1 MRCRPQPHQTFSP
14 EQQAIPCI
22 YVWFPWN
29 PTVGPA
35 ADRPILVHGEGLGKG
50 VTLREAAC
58 TLAGQFLFKEEHNHP
73 LGHLVDKIKKG
84 ARKESERDSGL
95 REVLLLE
102 AVSPTAA
109 QAILQNPY
117 DFGVP
122 TTHIWLPSKNQT
134 EESNRTGVVVIDYKQ
149 VLFTSHRSS
158 LVEAIAAHIQ
168 KLTASTNKLESLKD
182 IFCLHVGTGQ
192 WAPSTWGNPATL
204 IQWKR
209 NGNRTINHYCVLTQ
223 PAYEALHEAGQQGTQ
238 TSVLAGINKEG
249 TKLYTSA
256 ELEVGRWSQKGPGI
270 EAAKMK
276 GAPYQSPGRKVG
288 DEKPGN
294 PGQQAAAAIHW
305 VEEAAKSAVRRTAG
319 KADSGAIPH
328 EVTKTLGDLAQQ
340 LKLFNDE
347 LPSGIQKLRELQL
360 TEDSKTADRHRELL
374 NLLGSVV
381 TTQKESSE
389 ALIKEIQKATSSIRT
404 LADVLTSQYAAPIDK
419 ERQATSP
426 PQEEAGAPQTG
437 LEPIKTS
444 PVTRSHAIPKR
455 KQEPTDTSAGQE
467 KIETESPTK
476 KRKAKTVPPRD
487 EGPITRTAGLSR
499 KF

>member
-1 MRCRPQPHQTFSP
+1 MDTMAVSPTPSDQIQLEDIQNYEQWAQEQPASAMQVDPTEHEEKSSPYSSAQSDSPSGSTEVSDLSGRITTDDDHTCDAQTFFHKFGPPLPYEKSDRSAPKRTKVEALTQPLDIFATPGVVQYPPKVIPSARKFLRKISNMPKRQRAEDLPAKYIKEHADKYCVDKRPVVTAEDPPALISKLGVPTEGSDDEEGIHVPLHIRALTGCDLSP
-14 EQQAIPCI
+14 EH
-22 YVWFPWN
+22 
-29 PTVGPA
+29 TTSTGLSSKVGPA
-35 ADRPILVHGEGLGKG
+35 ADRTILVHGEGLGKG

-192 WAPSTWGNPATL
+192 WAPSTWGDPATL

-209 NGNRTINHYCVLTQ
+209 TGNRTINHYCVLTQ
-223 PAYEALHEAGQQGTQ
+223 PA
-238 TSVLAGINKEG
+238 
-249 TKLYTSA
+249 
-256 ELEVGRWSQKGPGI
+256 
-270 EAAKMK
+270 
-276 GAPYQSPGRKVG
+276 
-288 DEKPGN
+288 
-294 PGQQAAAAIHW
+294 
-305 VEEAAKSAVRRTAG
+305 RTAG
-319 KADSGAIPH
+319 KADSGAIPP
-328 EVTKTLGDLAQQ
+328 EVTKTLSDLAQQ

-374 NLLGSVV
+374 ILLGSVV

-389 ALIKEIQKATSSIRT
+389 A
-404 LADVLTSQYAAPIDK
+404 
-419 ERQATSP
+419 
-426 PQEEAGAPQTG
+426 
-437 LEPIKTS
+437 
-444 PVTRSHAIPKR
+444 AI
-455 KQEPTDTSAGQE
+455 
-467 KIETESPTK
+467 
-476 KRKAKTVPPRD
+476 
-487 EGPITRTAGLSR
+487 L
-499 KF
+499 